1 MSGRILLV
9 CAVIAVP
16 CLPESVDASNSEF
29 VPAAAIPCAPLTD
42 LKRSNA
48 WEDLSVWLHTA
59 PFQPLFA
66 LGATLAGLLCV
77 WDGPALW
84 HVLFTASSALAACG
98 FAHSEARNS
107 DFDEVSALFV
117 AIFTGAAV
125 GLAAHVGFDGSQ
137 VFVGVI
143 LGMLGG
149 YGVGAGTDFLGVE
162 LPGLAEVWSCAGG
175 LVGLLVFTAWRRPA
189 LSTLVPLFGGLLV
202 TSGVGY
208 LARRVFDLL
217 AILDDEAAPGAIW
230 LPRSETWVRSM
241 SELVGGGAATTVL
254 ALQCVCALGS
264 TFLFELKGS
273 RVLAIPCLCAGIL
286 LSPFFLASGA
296 GCDEGSCLDYLI
308 TGEWRWLFLGSL
320 LWAAVVAIAAWRQL
334 GRVYEV
340 PLPDLPVTLP
350 FTTQL
355 PPDYALVDG
364 HNAVP
369 TQYSPPEREPAH
381 QEGVGA
387 FSTFFATRLPS
398 TRAQW

>member
-125 GLAAHVGFDGSQ
+125 GLCCLLPTTSVGHC
-137 VFVGVI
+137 
-143 LGMLGG
+143 
-149 YGVGAGTDFLGVE
+149 AC
-162 LPGLAEVWSCAGG
+162 WS
-175 LVGLLVFTAWRRPA
+175 V
-189 LSTLVPLFGGLLV
+189 
-202 TSGVGY
+202 
-208 LARRVFDLL
+208 
-217 AILDDEAAPGAIW
+217 
-230 LPRSETWVRSM
+230 
-241 SELVGGGAATTVL
+241 
-254 ALQCVCALGS
+254 
-264 TFLFELKGS
+264 
-273 RVLAIPCLCAGIL
+273 
-286 LSPFFLASGA
+286 
-296 GCDEGSCLDYLI
+296 
-308 TGEWRWLFLGSL
+308 
-320 LWAAVVAIAAWRQL
+320 
-334 GRVYEV
+334 
-340 PLPDLPVTLP
+340 
-350 FTTQL
+350 
-355 PPDYALVDG
+355 
-364 HNAVP
+364 
-369 TQYSPPEREPAH
+369 
-381 QEGVGA
+381 
-387 FSTFFATRLPS
+387 TRLYWGVRLTAPF
-398 TRAQW
+398 RPLKRRGCAF